1 MALRFWRRKKNAP
14 ATSAAP
20 SVAALQAQESTP
32 VPLTKDAR
40 WRRGLSR
47 LRDILRRPFDASE
60 HGKQSREVFFSDL
73 EEVLIQADVG
83 VETSLHIIDRLRART
98 NNARTGKQSED
109 EAEALRSHLKEELQ
123 AILERTVQ
131 TVERVDDSRPRVIL
145 VVGVNGVGKTTSIAK
160 LAARLRKEG
169 KTVLLVAGDTFRAAA
184 IEQLSVWAERLGLD
198 IIKHQDGASPS
209 AVVFDGVRAA
219 LARAIDV
226 VLIDTAGRLHT
237 KTPLMEELKKMH
249 RVIGRE
255 IPGAPH
261 EVLLVLDAGTGQN
274 ALSQTRTFQAAFPLT
289 GVILSKMDGSA
300 KGGVALAVGS
310 QLGLPIR
317 YIGLG
322 EQLEDLEVFSPDDFM
337 TALFDQPTDDISL
350 DAMSERQ

>member
-1 MALRFWRRKKNAP
+1 MALRFWQRKKKAQT
-14 ATSAAP
+14 TSAAP
-20 SVAALQAQESTP
+20 SVAAPYTP
-32 VPLTKDAR
+32 APITKDAR
-40 WRRGLSR
+40 WRRGLTR
-47 LRDILRRPFDASE
+47 LRDLLGRPFDASSE
-60 HGKQSREVFFSDL
+60 QSKQSRESFFSDL

-83 VETSLHIIDRLRART
+83 VETSLRIVDRLRTRT
-98 NNARTGKQSED
+98 NTARTGKQTQ
-109 EAEALRSHLKEELQ
+109 AEAFRSDLKVELQ
-123 AILERTVQ
+123 SLLERGAQ
-131 TVERVDDSRPRVIL
+131 PVERSDDTRPRVIL
-145 VVGVNGVGKTTSIAK
+145 VVGVNGAGKTTSIAK
-160 LAARLRKEG
+160 LAARLKKEG

-184 IEQLSVWAERLGLD
+184 IEQLSVWAERLGID

-219 LARAIDV
+219 VARAVDI

-237 KTPLMEELKKMH
+237 KTPLMEELKKIH

-261 EVLLVLDAGTGQN
+261 EVLLVLDAATGQN
-274 ALSQTRTFQAAFPLT
+274 ALSQARTFQAAFPLT

-310 QLGLPIR
+310 QLGVPIQ

-322 EQLEDLEVFSPDDFM
+322 EQLEDLEVFSAEDFI
-337 TALFDQPTDDISL
+337 TALFDQPIG
-350 DAMSERQ
+350 

>member
-1 MALRFWRRKKNAP
+1 MALRFWQRKEKVQTDSASPPVVDAHTPAP
-14 ATSAAP
+14 IPKA
-20 SVAALQAQESTP
+20 
-32 VPLTKDAR
+32 AR
-40 WRRGLSR
+40 WRRGLTR
-47 LRDILRRPFDASE
+47 LRDLLRRPFDAPSE
-60 HGKQSREVFFSDL
+60 QSRQSREIFFSDL

-83 VETSLHIIDRLRART
+83 VETSLQIVERLRVRT
-98 NNARTGKQSED
+98 HTVQIGKPSQD
-109 EAEALRSHLKEELQ
+109 EAEVLRSDLKTELQ
-123 AILERTVQ
+123 SLLESEVQ
-131 TVERVDDSRPRVIL
+131 PVERSDDACPRVIL
-145 VVGVNGVGKTTSIAK
+145 VVGVNGAGKTTSIAK
-160 LAARLRKEG
+160 LAARLKKEG

-219 LARAIDV
+219 VARGVDF

-237 KTPLMEELKKMH
+237 KMPLMEELKKIH

-255 IPGAPH
+255 IAGAPH

-274 ALSQTRTFQAAFPLT
+274 ALSQARTFQAAFPLT

-310 QLGLPIR
+310 QLGVPIQ

-322 EQLEDLEVFSPDDFM
+322 EQLEDLEAFSSDDFI
-337 TALFDQPTDDISL
+337 TALFDQPTDKYFS
-350 DAMSERQ
+350 

>member
-1 MALRFWRRKKNAP
+1 MALRFWQQKKRAQ
-14 ATSAAP
+14 TAAASP
-20 SVAALQAQESTP
+20 SVADTHEQEPSP
-32 VPLTKDAR
+32 APITKDGR

-47 LRDILRRPFDASE
+47 LRDLLRRPFDASSE
-60 HGKQSREVFFSDL
+60 QSKRSREIFFSDL

-83 VETSLHIIDRLRART
+83 VETSLQVIDRLRAGT
-98 NNARTGKQSED
+98 NTAWTGKPSQD
-109 EAEALRSHLKEELQ
+109 EAEALRSDLKLELRSF
-123 AILERTVQ
+123 LEKGGPP
-131 TVERVDDSRPRVIL
+131 VEGRDDVRPSVIL
-145 VVGVNGVGKTTSIAK
+145 VVGVNGAGKTTSIAK
-160 LAARLRKEG
+160 LAARLKKGG

-184 IEQLSVWAERLGLD
+184 IEQLSVWAERLSLE
-198 IIKHQDGASPS
+198 IIKHRDGASPS

-219 LARAIDV
+219 VARGVDV

-237 KTPLMEELKKMH
+237 KTPLMEELKKIH

-255 IPGAPH
+255 IAGAPH

-274 ALSQTRTFQAAFPLT
+274 ALSQARTFQAAFPLT

-310 QLGLPIR
+310 QLGVPIQ

-322 EQLEDLEVFSPDDFM
+322 EQLEDLEIFSPDDFI
-337 TALFDQPTDDISL
+337 TALFDPPT
-350 DAMSERQ
+350 E

>member
-1 MALRFWRRKKNAP
+1 MALRFWQRKKKAP
-14 ATSAAP
+14 ATSASP
-20 SVAALQAQESTP
+20 SGADPPAQETTP
-32 VPLTKDAR
+32 APITKDAR
-40 WRRGLSR
+40 WRRGLTR
-47 LRDILRRPFDASE
+47 LRDLLGRPFDASSE
-60 HGKQSREVFFSDL
+60 HSGQSRAGFFSDL

-83 VETSLHIIDRLRART
+83 VATSLQIIERLRAGT
-98 NNARTGKQSED
+98 HTARTGKPSQD
-109 EAEALRSHLKEELQ
+109 EAEALRSDLKAALRSL
-123 AILERTVQ
+123 LERRARP
-131 TVERVDDSRPRVIL
+131 VERGDEARPRVIL
-145 VVGVNGVGKTTSIAK
+145 VVGVNGAGKTTSIAK
-160 LAARLRKEG
+160 LAARLKKEG

-219 LARAIDV
+219 TARAVDV

-237 KTPLMEELKKMH
+237 KTPLMEELKKIH
-249 RVIGRE
+249 RVIGRK

-274 ALSQTRTFQAAFPLT
+274 ALSQARTFQAAFPLT

-310 QLGLPIR
+310 QLGVPIQ

-337 TALFDQPTDDISL
+337 TALFDQPADKYFP
-350 DAMSERQ
+350 

>member
-1 MALRFWRRKKNAP
+1 MALRFWQRKKRVQTA
-14 ATSAAP
+14 SASS
-20 SVAALQAQESTP
+20 SVADPHAQETIP
-32 VPLTKDAR
+32 APITKDAR
-40 WRRGLSR
+40 WRRGLTR
-47 LRDILRRPFDASE
+47 LRDLLGRPFDASSE
-60 HGKQSREVFFSDL
+60 QSKQSRESFFSDL

-83 VETSLHIIDRLRART
+83 VETSLQIVDRLRTRT
-98 NNARTGKQSED
+98 NTARTGKQTQAEAFRSDLKVELRSLLERGAQPVERSD
-109 EAEALRSHLKEELQ
+109 EA
-123 AILERTVQ
+123 
-131 TVERVDDSRPRVIL
+131 RPRVIL
-145 VVGVNGVGKTTSIAK
+145 VVGVNGAGKTTSIAK
-160 LAARLRKEG
+160 LAARLKKEG

-184 IEQLSVWAERLGLD
+184 IEQLLVWAERLGID
-198 IIKHQDGASPS
+198 IIKHQDGTSPS

-219 LARAIDV
+219 VARAVDI

-237 KTPLMEELKKMH
+237 KTPLMEELKKIH

-274 ALSQTRTFQAAFPLT
+274 ALSQARTFQTAFPLT

-310 QLGLPIR
+310 QLGIPIQ

-322 EQLEDLEVFSPDDFM
+322 EQLEDLEVFSPEDFL
-337 TALFDQPTDDISL
+337 TALFDQPIG
-350 DAMSERQ
+350 

>member
-1 MALRFWRRKKNAP
+1 MALRFWQRKKKAQTASASP
-14 ATSAAP
+14 SAADP
-20 SVAALQAQESTP
+20 HTP
-32 VPLTKDAR
+32 APITKDAR
-40 WRRGLSR
+40 WRRGLTR
-47 LRDILRRPFDASE
+47 LRDLLRRPFDASSE
-60 HGKQSREVFFSDL
+60 QGRQLKEIFFSDL

-83 VETSLHIIDRLRART
+83 VETSLQIVERLRAGT
-98 NNARTGKQSED
+98 HTARAGKPSQD
-109 EAEALRSHLKEELQ
+109 EALRSALKVELRSL
-123 AILERTVQ
+123 LEREAQ
-131 TVERVDDSRPRVIL
+131 PVEWSDDARPRVVL
-145 VVGVNGVGKTTSIAK
+145 VVGVNGAGKTTSIAK
-160 LAARLRKEG
+160 LAARLKKEG

-198 IIKHQDGASPS
+198 IIKHRDGASPS

-219 LARAIDV
+219 VARAVDV

-237 KTPLMEELKKMH
+237 KAPLMEELKKIH

-274 ALSQTRTFQAAFPLT
+274 ALSQARTFQAAFPLT

-310 QLGLPIR
+310 QLGVPIQ

-322 EQLEDLEVFSPDDFM
+322 EQLEDLEVFSPDDFI
-337 TALFDQPTDDISL
+337 TALFDQPPDKYFS
-350 DAMSERQ
+350 

>member
-1 MALRFWRRKKNAP
+1 MALRFWQRKKKAQT
-14 ATSAAP
+14 ASAAP
-20 SVAALQAQESTP
+20 SGADPHAQETP
-32 VPLTKDAR
+32 PAPIPKDAR
-40 WRRGLSR
+40 WRRGLTR
-47 LRDILRRPFDASE
+47 LRDLLRRPFDASSE
-60 HGKQSREVFFSDL
+60 QSTQSGERFFSDL

-83 VETSLHIIDRLRART
+83 VETSLQIIDRLRART
-98 NNARTGKQSED
+98 NTARTGKQ
-109 EAEALRSHLKEELQ
+109 AEALRSALKVELRSL
-123 AILERTVQ
+123 LERPAQ
-131 TVERVDDSRPRVIL
+131 PVERSDEAPPRVIL
-145 VVGVNGVGKTTSIAK
+145 VVGVNGAGKTTSIAK
-160 LAARLRKEG
+160 LAARLKKEG

-198 IIKHQDGASPS
+198 IIKHQDGAAPS

-219 LARAIDV
+219 LARAVDI

-237 KTPLMEELKKMH
+237 KTPLMEELKKIH

-274 ALSQTRTFQAAFPLT
+274 ALSQARTFQAACPLT

-310 QLGLPIR
+310 QLGVPIQ

-322 EQLEDLEVFSPDDFM
+322 EQLEDLEVFSPEDFL
-337 TALFDQPTDDISL
+337 TALFDQPVG
-350 DAMSERQ
+350 

>member
-1 MALRFWRRKKNAP
+1 MALRFWQRKKKAQT
-14 ATSAAP
+14 TSAAP
-20 SVAALQAQESTP
+20 LAAAPPTP
-32 VPLTKDAR
+32 APTTKDAR
-40 WRRGLSR
+40 WRRGLTR
-47 LRDILRRPFDASE
+47 LRDLLRRPFDTASE
-60 HGKQSREVFFSDL
+60 QRTQSRESFFSDL

-83 VETSLHIIDRLRART
+83 VETALQIIARLRTRPNT
-98 NNARTGKQSED
+98 ARTGQQPRD
-109 EAEALRSHLKEELQ
+109 EAEALRSDLQVELRSL
-123 AILERTVQ
+123 LERRAQ
-131 TVERVDDSRPRVIL
+131 PVERSDDTRPRVIL
-145 VVGVNGVGKTTSIAK
+145 VVGVNGAGKTTSIAK
-160 LAARLRKEG
+160 LAARLKTAG

-184 IEQLSVWAERLGLD
+184 IEQLSVWAERLDLE

-219 LARAIDV
+219 VARAVDV

-237 KTPLMEELKKMH
+237 KTPLMEELRKIH

-274 ALSQTRTFQAAFPLT
+274 ALSQARTFQAAFPLT

-310 QLGLPIR
+310 QLGVPIQ

-322 EQLEDLEVFSPDDFM
+322 EQLEDLEVFSAEDFI
-337 TALFDQPTDDISL
+337 TALFDQPTG
-350 DAMSERQ
+350 

>member
-1 MALRFWRRKKNAP
+1 MALRLWRRKKA
-14 ATSAAP
+14 AKADSAAP
-20 SVAALQAQESTP
+20 HAQETA
-32 VPLTKDAR
+32 PLTKDAR
-40 WRRGLSR
+40 WRRGLAR
-47 LRDILRRPFDASE
+47 LRDILRRPFDASK
-60 HGKQSREVFFSDL
+60 HSKQSREVFFSDL
-73 EEVLIQADVG
+73 EEALIQADVG
-83 VETSLHIIDRLRART
+83 VETSLRIIGRLRAGREY
-98 NNARTGKQSED
+98 AQTGRQSED
-109 EAEALRSHLKEELQ
+109 ETESLRSHLKEELQ
-123 AILERTVQ
+123 SMLESPGQ
-131 TVERVDDSRPRVIL
+131 AVERGDGPRPRVIL

-160 LAARLRKEG
+160 LAARLSKEG

-184 IEQLSVWAERLGLD
+184 IEQLSVWAARLGVD

-219 LARAIDV
+219 VARAVDV

-249 RVIGRE
+249 RVLGRE

-274 ALSQTRTFQAAFPLT
+274 ALSQARTFQTAFPLT

-310 QLGLPIR
+310 QLGLPIQ

-322 EQLEDLEVFSPDDFM
+322 EQLEDLEVFSPDDFI
-337 TALFDQPTDDISL
+337 TALFGQSANDISL

>member
-1 MALRFWRRKKNAP
+1 MALRFWQRKKKTQT
-14 ATSAAP
+14 TSATP
-20 SVAALQAQESTP
+20 SVADPPVQETTP
-32 VPLTKDAR
+32 APITKDAR
-40 WRRGLSR
+40 WRRGLTR
-47 LRDILRRPFDASE
+47 LRDLLGRPFSASSE
-60 HGKQSREVFFSDL
+60 QSKQSRESFFSDL
-73 EEVLIQADVG
+73 EEVLIQSDVG
-83 VETSLHIIDRLRART
+83 VETSLQIVDRLRTRT
-98 NNARTGKQSED
+98 NTARTGKQTQAEAFRSDLKVELRSLLERGAQPAERSD
-109 EAEALRSHLKEELQ
+109 EA
-123 AILERTVQ
+123 
-131 TVERVDDSRPRVIL
+131 RPRVIL
-145 VVGVNGVGKTTSIAK
+145 VVGVNGAGKTTSIAK
-160 LAARLRKEG
+160 LAARLKKEG

-184 IEQLSVWAERLGLD
+184 IEQLSVWAERLGID

-219 LARAIDV
+219 VARAVDI

-237 KTPLMEELKKMH
+237 KTPLMEELKKIH

-274 ALSQTRTFQAAFPLT
+274 ALSQARTFQTAFPLT

-310 QLGLPIR
+310 QLGVPIQ

-322 EQLEDLEVFSPDDFM
+322 EQLEDLEVFSLEDFL
-337 TALFDQPTDDISL
+337 TALFDQPIG
-350 DAMSERQ
+350 

>member
-1 MALRFWRRKKNAP
+1 MALRLWRRKKKAQAASASP
-14 ATSAAP
+14 AAP
-20 SVAALQAQESTP
+20 QAHEATP
-32 VPLTKDAR
+32 APLTKDAR
-40 WRRGLSR
+40 WRRGLTR

-60 HGKQSREVFFSDL
+60 HSEQSREVFFSDL

-83 VETSLHIIDRLRART
+83 VETALYIIARLRAGT
-98 NNARTGKQSED
+98 NNARTGTQSED
-109 EAEALRSHLKEELQ
+109 EAATLRTQLKEELQ
-123 AILERTVQ
+123 SILERTAQ
-131 TVERVDDSRPRVIL
+131 AVERDDASRPRVIL

-184 IEQLSVWAERLGLD
+184 IEQLSVWAERLGID

-219 LARAIDV
+219 AARAVDV

-237 KTPLMEELKKMH
+237 KTPLMEELKKMY

-261 EVLLVLDAGTGQN
+261 EVLLVLDASTGQN
-274 ALSQTRTFQAAFPLT
+274 ALSQARTFQAAFPLT

-300 KGGVALAVGS
+300 KGGIALAVGS
-310 QLGLPIR
+310 QLGVPIQ

-322 EQLEDLEVFSPDDFM
+322 EQLEDLEVFSPADFM
-337 TALFDQPTDDISL
+337 TALFEQPADDISL